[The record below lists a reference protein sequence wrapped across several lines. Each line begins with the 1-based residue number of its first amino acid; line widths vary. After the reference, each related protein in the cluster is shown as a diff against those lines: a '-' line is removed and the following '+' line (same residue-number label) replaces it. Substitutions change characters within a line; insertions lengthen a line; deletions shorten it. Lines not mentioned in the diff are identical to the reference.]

1 MAVVWQDQV
10 IPIVRVLLNDLES
23 PHTFSDR
30 RLEQLCAVAAH
41 LVTSELYTNF
51 VYSVN
56 IAARQISP
64 DPYTSEDSAFI
75 NLMSLKAACIADI
88 STYRQE
94 AMKAG
99 IKARLGPAILETVER
114 LPGFQTLLD
123 KGPCALYEE
132 MKMQISF
139 GNASIC
145 RIILSPFVSNDFD
158 PEDLAG
164 GGDYGRST
172 RDHGSSTSRMF
183 D

>member
-1 MAVVWQDQV
+1 
-10 IPIVRVLLNDLES
+10 
-23 PHTFSDR
+23 
-30 RLEQLCAVAAH
+30 
-41 LVTSELYTNF
+41 
-51 VYSVN
+51 
-56 IAARQISP
+56 
-64 DPYTSEDSAFI
+64 
-75 NLMSLKAACIADI
+75 
-88 STYRQE
+88 
-94 AMKAG
+94 
-99 IKARLGPAILETVER
+99 LETVER

-158 PEDLAG
+158 PEELAG